1 VERRGAM
8 MRADGALCIGYANEH
23 THL

>member
-1 VERRGAM
+1 M